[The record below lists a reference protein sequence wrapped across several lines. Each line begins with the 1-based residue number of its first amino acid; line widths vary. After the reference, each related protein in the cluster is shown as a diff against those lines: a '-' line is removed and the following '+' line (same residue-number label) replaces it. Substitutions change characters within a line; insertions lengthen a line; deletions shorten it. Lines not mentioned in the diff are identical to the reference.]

1 MKKVLFTISILS
13 TALLS
18 AQRMT
23 LEDGDVIFKGEEV
36 LKYDV
41 DHPEDY
47 SVLETDGSEILT
59 MKFHDNNTPASKSDD
74 FFILDFE
81 NDDITIESDKRFY
94 VTYGNGDDKR
104 KNMKRL
110 IQWLVINGV
119 IDKNGDIDQ
128 EELMEFSE
136 EYDENI

>member
-1 MKKVLFTISILS
+1 
-13 TALLS
+13 
-18 AQRMT
+18 
-23 LEDGDVIFKGEEV
+23 
-36 LKYDV
+36 
-41 DHPEDY
+41 
-47 SVLETDGSEILT
+47 